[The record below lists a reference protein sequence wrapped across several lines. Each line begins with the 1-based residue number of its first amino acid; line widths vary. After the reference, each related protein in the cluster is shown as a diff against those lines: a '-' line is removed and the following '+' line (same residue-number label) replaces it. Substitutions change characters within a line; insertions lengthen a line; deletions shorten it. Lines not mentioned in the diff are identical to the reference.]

1 MLDTAKW
8 ITCGKEGV
16 ECPTFSYSFKN
27 DRNIKSATLKITSA
41 GVYEAKLN
49 GKRIGDFYMAPG
61 WTDYKFRL
69 QVQEYDVTDMLC
81 GDNTISVVVGSGWWN
96 CLGIARA
103 RCPELPVMLLAEIE
117 LVYADGRTVVI
128 GTDKSWKTTDSAIR
142 YADMYNGETY
152 DANFEDYTAL
162 PTLEMDYRKD
172 QLIPQQGEKVIFHER
187 LRPARI
193 FTTPKG
199 ERVIDFGQEITG
211 IVELK
216 LNAKK
221 GDVIIMDCA
230 EVLDRDGNVY
240 RDNYREAKSTITYI
254 CSEGEQIWQ
263 PALTFYG
270 FRYLRLSE
278 DSIDLTADNIT
289 AIVVHS
295 DITRTGWLN
304 CGVPKLNR
312 LFDNVFWGQK
322 GNFFDVPTDCPQ
334 RDERLG
340 WVGDACT
347 FFKTACFN
355 YDSKRFF
362 TKWLDDVAADQR
374 ESGAIPDTVPDVLN
388 NIEAQDICCSSA
400 CGDVSTIGPWQLYLH
415 YGDKELLR
423 HHFPMMK
430 KWVDFIGSITQDAD
444 LWTGWGHFGDWLAMD
459 APEGS
464 YVGASRKDLIASAYY
479 AHSTSLVC
487 KAGKVLGEDMT
498 EYEALYER
506 IVKAFQTTF
515 PVYET
520 QTECV
525 YALHFNL
532 AANPKAVA
540 DQLAEMIRESG
551 NILTTGFMGTRY
563 LLYALSENGYTDL
576 AYSLLLQEK
585 FPSWLFSVRMGATT
599 LWEHWDSQREDG
611 SICDPH
617 MNSFNH
623 YAHGAVAGWIYE
635 FAAGIQRLE
644 DAPAFEEVRIEPHPD
659 RRLGWLDVTEKTAKG
674 DIRVKWSYN
683 DTDIKNTASEVRYE
697 ITVPC
702 KAELVLDG
710 KTICVEAGTWM
721 F

>member
-8 ITCGKEGV
+8 ISCGKQGV

-27 DRNIKSATLKITSA
+27 DRNIKSAVLTITSA

-49 GKRIGDFYMAPG
+49 GKRVGDFYMAPG

-69 QVQEYDVTDMLC
+69 QVQSYDITDMLC
-81 GDNTISVVVGSGWWN
+81 GDNSISVVVGTGWWN

-117 LVYADGRTVVI
+117 LTYADRRTVVI
-128 GTDKSWKTTDSAIR
+128 GTDSSWKTTDSAIR

-152 DANFEDYTAL
+152 DANFEDHTEL
-162 PTLEMDYRKD
+162 PTVEMDFPKH
-172 QLIPQQGEKVIFHER
+172 QLIPQQGEKIIFHER
-187 LRPARI
+187 LKPAAV

-211 IVELK
+211 IIELK

-221 GDVIIMDCA
+221 GDVVAMDCA
-230 EVLDRDGNVY
+230 EMLDKDGNVY
-240 RDNYREAKSTITYI
+240 NENYRSAKCTITYI
-254 CSEGEQIWQ
+254 CADGEQTWH

-270 FRYLRLSE
+270 FRYLRLL
-278 DSIDLTADNIT
+278 DNSIDITADNIT
-289 AIVVHS
+289 AIAVYS
-295 DITRTGWLN
+295 DIKQTGRLN

-312 LFDNVFWGQK
+312 LFDNIFWSQK
-322 GNFFDVPTDCPQ
+322 DNFLDVPTDCPQ

-340 WVGDACT
+340 WTGDAEV
-347 FFKTACFN
+347 FVKTACYNF
-355 YDSKRFF
+355 DVKRFF
-362 TKWLDDVAADQR
+362 TKWLDDMMVDQR
-374 ESGAIPDTVPDVLN
+374 ENGGIPHTVPDVLN
-388 NIEAQDICCSSA
+388 KIEDQIIGTSCAWADAATIC
-400 CGDVSTIGPWQLYLH
+400 PWEIYLH

-430 KWVDFIGSITQDAD
+430 KWVDCVRKITKTPNI
-444 LWTGWGHFGDWLAMD
+444 WTGSFHFGDWLSMD
-459 APEGS
+459 ENTN
-464 YVGASRKDLIASAYY
+464 KDLLATAYHAY
-479 AHSTSLVC
+479 STELVC
-487 KAGKVLGEDMT
+487 KAGKVLGEDVS
-498 EYEALYER
+498 EYEALYAR
-506 IVKAFQTTF
+506 IVENFRSTF
-515 PVYET
+515 PVYNT
-520 QTECV
+520 QAECV
-525 YALHFNL
+525 VALRFGL
-532 AANPKAVA
+532 AADPKAVA
-540 DQLAEMIRESG
+540 EKLVELVHERDDTLS
-551 NILTTGFMGTRY
+551 TGFPTTHY

-576 AYSLLLQEK
+576 AYTLLLQEK
-585 FPSWLFSVRMGATT
+585 FPSWLFSVNQGATT
-599 LWEHWDSQREDG
+599 IWEHWDGFKEDG
-611 SICDPH
+611 TFWSAS

-623 YAHGAVAGWIYE
+623 YSFGSVAEWVYE
-635 FAAGIQRLE
+635 VAAGIQRVE
-644 DAPAFEEVRIEPHPD
+644 AAPAFEEIRIHPHPD